1 MKKLVVGALVA
12 IACASCDRLIHRS
25 APDAG
30 MPIVE
35 VEPKP
40 SVTPIIAP
48 RDGGLSPSTLAALL
62 GKDEDERPEN
72 PEAADATPACPMPI
86 FPNYCR
92 RRCRNYATRE
102 GFKHASRIRPPLR
115 AGTGTCG
122 AYKVFAEDEKGADGG
137 PSGGIVEY
145 FGADGNLVGAEDSRR
160 KPCGT
165 FGTIPKCKLQIAWG
179 PPPGPIVGLGG
190 LAGFE

>member
-1 MKKLVVGALVA
+1 MKKILVA
-12 IACASCDRLIHRS
+12 AFVALACVSCDRLVHRS

-30 MPIVE
+30 GTIAE

-48 RDGGLSPSTLAALL
+48 RDGGLSPSVLAQLL
-62 GKDEDERPEN
+62 AQDEEDE
-72 PEAADATPACPMPI
+72 EATSDAAAPTCPLPVH
-86 FPNYCR
+86 PNYCR
-92 RRCRNYATRE
+92 RNCRNFATRE
-102 GFKHASRIRPPLR
+102 AFKHARRIRSPLR

-122 AYKVFAEDEKGADGG
+122 TYKVFAEDEKAADGG
-137 PSGGIVEY
+137 ASGGLVEY
-145 FGADGNLVGAEDSRR
+145 FDETGALVGAEDSRR

-179 PPPGPIVGLGG
+179 LPPGPINKGIP
-190 LAGFE
+190 F